1 MMMRKEFTKRA
12 SKTQLGVTLV
22 ELMVALAIGSL
33 LMIGAVSVYMQSRT
47 AFTVSESVSRLQEN
61 ARYAFEILEPDI
73 RMAHYWGLTARTNRM
88 QGRATPLDPIPPGL
102 GVAGDCAQ
110 NWAINLDEEVGGDN
124 NGYAWP
130 ACAPFLNA
138 PTPPTSDTL
147 VIRRVSED
155 PLLILQPGVIYV
167 QSGRFRDGQL
177 FTGTIV
183 PPGFVPAQ
191 SATHTLIVNGFYVSS
206 TSTLSTPG
214 NLIPSLRSKGLVGGF
229 GAGGAPTIADFE
241 IIPGVEDMQ
250 IQFGV
255 DTDIT
260 GALTRGSVNLFV
272 NPGANIITPGAAGF
286 LPQAEILAVRIWL
299 RLRAE
304 RPELGFQDTN
314 TYVYADQNVPAPMD
328 GFRRTVVSKTI
339 YLRNARTGIQ

>member
-1 MMMRKEFTKRA
+1 MRRQFNNRSRA
-12 SKTQLGVTLV
+12 AQHGVTLV
-22 ELMVALAIGSL
+22 ELMVALGIGSL

-73 RMAHYWGLTARTNRM
+73 RMAHYWGLTARTNRI
-88 QGRATPLDPIPPGL
+88 QGRATPLQPVPPGL
-102 GVAGDCAQ
+102 NVNNDCRQ

-124 NGYAWP
+124 SGYAWP
-130 ACAPFLNA
+130 NCAPFLNA

-167 QSGRFRDGQL
+167 QSARFRDGQL
-177 FTGTIV
+177 FTGTLV
-183 PPGFVPAQ
+183 PPGFIPTE
-191 SATHTLIVNGFYVSS
+191 SATHQLIVNGFYVSS
-206 TSTLSTPG
+206 TSSLSTPG
-214 NLIPSLRSKGLVGGF
+214 NLIPSLRTKALVGGF
-229 GAGGAPTIADFE
+229 GAGGAPNIQDFE

-255 DTDIT
+255 DTDLP
-260 GALTRGSVNLFV
+260 GALTRGSVNQFV
-272 NPGANIITPGAAGF
+272 NPGDNIITPGAAGF

-314 TYVYADQNVPAPMD
+314 TYVYADQNVAAPMD

>member
-1 MMMRKEFTKRA
+1 MSREFNNVLKIAQR
-12 SKTQLGVTLV
+12 GVTLV
-22 ELMVALAIGSL
+22 ELMVALGIGSF
-33 LMIGAVSVYMQSRT
+33 LMVGAVAVYMQSKT
-47 AFTVSESVSRLQEN
+47 AFNVSESVSRLQEN

-73 RMAHYWGLTARTNRM
+73 RMAHYWGLTARTNRI
-88 QGRATPLDPIPPGL
+88 QGRATPLQPVPGGL
-102 GVAGDCAQ
+102 AVNNDCMQ

-130 ACAPFLNA
+130 NCAPFANA
-138 PTPPTSDTL
+138 PSPTADTL

-155 PLLILQPGVIYV
+155 PLLILQPGVIYA

-183 PPGFVPAQ
+183 PPGFDPAQ
-191 SATHTLIVNGFYVSS
+191 SQTHQLIVNGFYIS
-206 TSTLSTPG
+206 TESTLSVPG
-214 NLIPSLRSKGLVGGF
+214 NPVPSLRSKGLVGGF
-229 GAGGAPTIADFE
+229 GAGGAPNIQDFE

-255 DTDIT
+255 DTDIV
-260 GALTRGSVNLFV
+260 GAPTRGSVNRFV
-272 NPGANIITPGAAGF
+272 DPGDPIITPGMAGF

-304 RPELGFQDTN
+304 RQETGFQDTN
-314 TYVYADQNVPAPMD
+314 PYVYADQNIPAPMD
-328 GFRRTVVSKTI
+328 GFRRALVSKTI
-339 YLRNARTGIQ
+339 FLRNARTGIQ